1 MRMTRT
7 KIYAEYLAYLIKHK
21 YWVFQMLFQKKLYI
35 QAIMHD
41 ISKFYP
47 SEFDLYARYY
57 ATKKRM
63 NITKAWHLHLHRNKH
78 HWQYWLFID
87 NEGNMKA
94 FEMPEKYV
102 IEMIADWYAVAIM
115 EGGYNK
121 LEQRVA
127 EWYFSRQNKILL
139 HQNTKK
145 FVEDIISVY
154 IEE

>member
-1 MRMTRT
+1 MKVKI
-7 KIYAEYLAYLIKHK
+7 KIYTEYLGYLLSHK
-21 YWVFQMLFQKKLYI
+21 YLVGKMLMQRKLWLL
-35 QAIMHD
+35 AIVHD
-41 ISKFYP
+41 LSKFRP
-47 SEFDLYARYY
+47 DEFSKYARYY
-57 ATKKRM
+57 ATHKRM
-63 NITKAWHLHLHRNKH
+63 PIEDAWHRHLHRNKH

-102 IEMIADWYAVAIM
+102 IEMIADWYAVAII

-145 FVEDIISVY
+145 FVEDNISVY

>member
-1 MRMTRT
+1 MKVKI
-7 KIYAEYLAYLIKHK
+7 KIYTEYLGYLLSHK
-21 YWVFQMLFQKKLYI
+21 YLVAKMLIQRKLWLL
-35 QAIMHD
+35 ALVHD
-41 ISKFYP
+41 LSKFRP
-47 SEFDLYARYY
+47 DEFSKYARYY
-57 ATKKRM
+57 ATNKRM
-63 NITKAWHLHLHRNKH
+63 PIEDAWHRHLHRNKH

-145 FVEDIISVY
+145 FVEDNISVY
-154 IEE
+154 VEE